1 MGEEVGGDVK
11 REEKLPPLDPSS
23 ALETPLPRAPKE
35 RAGGDGLSSLCQAP
49 GRLSVLM
56 SREQAAR
63 ELPRQGR
70 VSERGARSTGWWGRR
85 AEEGSNLLRRI

>member
-35 RAGGDGLSSLCQAP
+35 RAGGTDCPLSAKHQDGC
-49 GRLSVLM
+49 RF
-56 SREQAAR
+56 
-63 ELPRQGR
+63 
-70 VSERGARSTGWWGRR
+70 
-85 AEEGSNLLRRI
+85 